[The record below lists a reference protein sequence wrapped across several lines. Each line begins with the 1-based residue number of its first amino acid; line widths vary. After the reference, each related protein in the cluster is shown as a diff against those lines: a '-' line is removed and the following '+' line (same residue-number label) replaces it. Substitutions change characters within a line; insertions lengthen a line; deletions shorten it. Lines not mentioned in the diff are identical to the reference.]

1 MGTGLFLGL
10 QVVVVICTWI
20 IAKAVRRL
28 HKSLEM
34 TSLILFKLKA
44 DIDEL
49 AKEAKGDRNRFLGR
63 LAKTELKTRIAE
75 KFAEKGMSLA
85 SGANIATIAIQ
96 RSLYSGRRMPTK
108 EVLERDALAR
118 KKVQDILG
126 GSEWEYLKPL
136 LNEEELDVLEKAM
149 EHKVKFNDAGN

>member
-10 QVVVVICTWI
+10 QAVIVICTWI

-44 DIDEL
+44 DIDEV
-49 AKEAKGDRNRFLGR
+49 AKEAKGDRKRFLGR
-63 LAKTELKTRIAE
+63 LDKTELKTRIAE
-75 KFAEKGMSLA
+75 KFAEKAMGLA

-96 RSLYSGRRMPTK
+96 RSLYAGKRMPTK
-108 EVLERDALAR
+108 EILERDALAR
-118 KKVQDILG
+118 KKVKDILG